1 MNLNESKML
10 RFIGTKRNIENSF
23 DTGFQLDSADN
34 LCLLVDEDMVLR
46 NQNLY
51 RHTLIFAR
59 IAPKRN
65 QIRRNQTNDRI
76 SLQVKDAAG
85 QC

>member
-1 MNLNESKML
+1 MNLNGSKML
-10 RFIGTKRNIENSF
+10 RFTGTKRNIENSF

-59 IAPKRN
+59 IAPKRH
-65 QIRRNQTNDRI
+65 QILRNQTNDRI

>member
-59 IAPKRN
+59 IAPKRH
-65 QIRRNQTNDRI
+65 QILRNQTNDRI
-76 SLQVKDAAG
+76 SLLVKDAAG